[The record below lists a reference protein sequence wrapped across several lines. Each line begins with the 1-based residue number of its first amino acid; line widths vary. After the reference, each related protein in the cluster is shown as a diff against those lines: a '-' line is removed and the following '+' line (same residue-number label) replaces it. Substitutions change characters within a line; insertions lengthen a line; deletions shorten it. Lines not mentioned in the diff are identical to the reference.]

1 MAIGALLNELASMTS
16 SLGNIG
22 SLMSTLGSAAS
33 SIGAALSTAFKKA
46 WDAAN
51 DAFKKIKKFAEKHL
65 WPLLE
70 PLFNTGK
77 TIFFGLLG
85 IAKTI
90 FNTMRTIFNEVLLPI
105 WGVMKDM
112 AMIWYKIFT
121 GKWREAMEDA
131 NKLAEGKLIPFFQS
145 LMTLPG
151 RLLSRGL
158 STARTLV
165 ANLITF
171 GSNAIG
177 GLVGRITSQFS
188 KAADVISGVF
198 SRIFNGIMRIY
209 DATVGRAVKAIGKVF
224 KTVRNVA
231 GGIADRVTGG
241 GGGGAATTNVG
252 TAVAGGV
259 SQVFN
264 IKIDVSGMT
273 DRSDKRE
280 LGREISKMIAEELG
294 RTLRTSGGSRFSR

>member
-16 SLGNIG
+16 ALSNIG
-22 SLMSTLGSAAS
+22 SMMSTLGSAAS
-33 SIGAALSTAFKKA
+33 SIGAALSQAFTKA
-46 WDAAN
+46 WDTAK
-51 DAFKKIKKFAEKHL
+51 DAFNKMKKFAEDHL

-70 PLFNTGK
+70 PLVNTGK
-77 TIFFGLLG
+77 TVFFGLLD
-85 IAKTI
+85 IAKTV

-121 GKWREAMEDA
+121 GKWKEAMEDA
-131 NKLAEGKLIPFFQS
+131 KELAEGRLIPFFQS

-151 RLLSRGL
+151 RLLARGL

-198 SRIFNGIMRIY
+198 GRIFNGIMRIY

-224 KTVRNVA
+224 SAVKKTA
-231 GGIADRVTGG
+231 GGIADRVTGDAG
-241 GGGGAATTNVG
+241 DTTNVG
-252 TAVAGGV
+252 TAVAGGIT
-259 SQVFN
+259 QIFN
-264 IKIDVSGMT
+264 MKIDISGMT

-280 LGREISKMIAEELG
+280 MAREISKMIEEELG

>member
-16 SLGNIG
+16 ALSNIG
-22 SLMSTLGSAAS
+22 SMMSTLGSAAS
-33 SIGAALSTAFKKA
+33 SIGAALSQAFTKA
-46 WDAAN
+46 WDTAK
-51 DAFKKIKKFAEKHL
+51 DAFNKMKKFAEDHL

-70 PLFNTGK
+70 PLVNTGK
-77 TIFFGLLG
+77 TVFFGLLD
-85 IAKTI
+85 IAKTV

-121 GKWREAMEDA
+121 GKWKEAMEDA
-131 NKLAEGKLIPFFQS
+131 KELAEGRLIPFFQS

-151 RLLSRGL
+151 RLLARGL

-177 GLVGRITSQFS
+177 GLVGRITSQFY

-198 SRIFNGIMRIY
+198 GRIFNGIMRIY

-224 KTVRNVA
+224 DKVKTVA
-231 GGIADRVTGG
+231 GGITDRVTGDAG
-241 GGGGAATTNVG
+241 DTTNVG
-252 TAVAGGV
+252 TAVAGGIT
-259 SQVFN
+259 QIFN
-264 IKIDVSGMT
+264 MKIDISGMT
-273 DRSDKRE
+273 DRRDKRE
-280 LGREISKMIAEELG
+280 MAREISKMIEEELG